1 MKDLLK
7 NRYIILAI
15 FFIILGVIIV
25 LKLIDLQIVHGK
37 ELEEISEKR
46 VLKERTV
53 VAPRGNILDRNG
65 IPVTSNRQGFNVD
78 IINTE
83 IKNKELN
90 EMLLRI
96 FNIFEKNGDKY
107 KNTLKQYL
115 TINPVSFNNK
125 TGEQVIAW
133 QTGELL
139 GVKHKNVMEFPEKVF
154 EYIRDTLFKI
164 DGTYTDDEAY
174 KIMVLRYE
182 ILKNKWT
189 FDIGGTVRLAE
200 DVDLKTTAE
209 LEERQH
215 EFPGVTTSI
224 VPIREYIDAEPYAHV
239 LGFVRQI
246 SAEQYEKLK
255 EEEYGSNDIIGQTG
269 VELAAERYLRGKNGQ
284 SRIEVDTKGRLTD
297 ELSGVPAIPGNNVI
311 LTIDTK
317 LQKVAMESLENCIED
332 IRESGK
338 GGSRNHGDANAGAA
352 VAVDVNSGQV
362 LVMASYPSYD
372 PSIFLADV
380 SDTESQKKILE
391 LYNPMNT
398 GKPALNRAIQGQYAP
413 GSTYKPITAIAGL
426 EEGIIT
432 PDTVIECTGRKIIG
446 NMEFWCLE
454 YRMGMGAHGP
464 LKLKKALETSCNLF
478 FHELGYRTGIDNLEK
493 WAKYFGLGEYTG
505 LDIPGESKGVR
516 AGRESKKR
524 IYDDEWWPAD
534 TAQTAIGQFNNVFTP
549 IQLVRY
555 ISALANGGKLY
566 KPYTIKTILKY
577 DGSIV
582 NKTIPEYDKI
592 PVSSKT
598 IDAVKQGMIS
608 VVHSVEGTA
617 AEVFKDFPVTVAGKT
632 GTAETGKEAE
642 HSSNALFVCYAPAE
656 NPEIAVAVVVENG
669 VWGSYTAPV
678 ARDIL
683 EEYFSLKNRYGNDES
698 TVMEE
703 AVFTR

>member
-1 MKDLLK
+1 LKDLLK

-78 IINTE
+78 IINTGL
-83 IKNKELN
+83 KNKELN

-255 EEEYGSNDIIGQTG
+255 EEGYGSNDIIGQTG

-297 ELSGVPAIPGNNVI
+297 ELSGVPAI
-311 LTIDTK
+311 K
-317 LQKVAMESLENCIED
+317 SL
-332 IRESGK
+332 SPA
-338 GGSRNHGDANAGAA
+338 ST
-352 VAVDVNSGQV
+352 
-362 LVMASYPSYD
+362 MAS
-372 PSIFLADV
+372 IR
-380 SDTESQKKILE
+380 T
-391 LYNPMNT
+391 
-398 GKPALNRAIQGQYAP
+398 
-413 GSTYKPITAIAGL
+413 STHDFQRAGL
-426 EEGIIT
+426 ERVK
-432 PDTVIECTGRKIIG
+432 P
-446 NMEFWCLE
+446 
-454 YRMGMGAHGP
+454 GP
-464 LKLKKALETSCNLF
+464 LS
-478 FHELGYRTGIDNLEK
+478 
-493 WAKYFGLGEYTG
+493 
-505 LDIPGESKGVR
+505 
-516 AGRESKKR
+516 
-524 IYDDEWWPAD
+524 
-534 TAQTAIGQFNNVFTP
+534 
-549 IQLVRY
+549 
-555 ISALANGGKLY
+555 
-566 KPYTIKTILKY
+566 
-577 DGSIV
+577 
-582 NKTIPEYDKI
+582 
-592 PVSSKT
+592 
-598 IDAVKQGMIS
+598 
-608 VVHSVEGTA
+608 TA
-617 AEVFKDFPVTVAGKT
+617 A
-632 GTAETGKEAE
+632 
-642 HSSNALFVCYAPAE
+642 S
-656 NPEIAVAVVVENG
+656 
-669 VWGSYTAPV
+669 
-678 ARDIL
+678 
-683 EEYFSLKNRYGNDES
+683 
-698 TVMEE
+698 
-703 AVFTR
+703 